1 MHRWSGKE
9 GHSERVQNATQSG
22 ILDHRTVN
30 KCQMSECVTRFMETL
45 KIGPDQAYPGLED
58 RVTAVLRKILDFPK
72 DGIMAKKCDPL
83 QNHEK

>member
-1 MHRWSGKE
+1 
-9 GHSERVQNATQSG
+9 
-22 ILDHRTVN
+22 
-30 KCQMSECVTRFMETL
+30 MSECVTRFMETL